1 MIYLIE
7 IKAENEL
14 EDKDVLMKS
23 EAAINYCKVAS
34 EINSKRKEKAWK
46 YAIIPHDKTD
56 TNMTFKKLV
65 IEFGK

>member
-1 MIYLIE
+1 MIE

-14 EDKDVLMKS
+14 EDKIVKMKE
-23 EAAINYCKVAS
+23 EAAINYCKNAT
-34 EINSKRKEKAWK
+34 EINKVRNEKPWK

-65 IEFGK
+65 ESINFFV